1 MQHTIDIGCHDT
13 VLLLK
18 QKIEEKSGITVQNQI
33 LMYRSTQLMDQSTV
47 QESGIVQENTMLRLL
62 TI

>member
-1 MQHTIDIGCHDT
+1 MDIGCRDI

-18 QKIEEKSGITVQNQI
+18 QKIEDKSGITAQNQI

-47 QESGIVQENTMLRLL
+47 QESGIVQ
-62 TI
+62 